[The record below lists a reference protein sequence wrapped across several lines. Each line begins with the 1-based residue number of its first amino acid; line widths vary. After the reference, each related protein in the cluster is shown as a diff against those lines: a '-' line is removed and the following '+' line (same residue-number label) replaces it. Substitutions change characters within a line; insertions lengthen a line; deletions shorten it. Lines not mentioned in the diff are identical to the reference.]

1 MRVAA
6 RAPHVTR
13 SSLRA
18 ASWRVVLVGAAALAV
33 VHRRRWRSK
42 RCVSPMDAAPAAA
55 PVTTLAQVLSDV
67 ARRGSIDSSDEWLST
82 VAQYR
87 DDEGLSSSASFLSG
101 GRFVAPEV
109 LVGQPVISVALSRAS
124 LHGPVVCEGVLDG
137 VDGLSQQAS
146 YCSPTARRVTSRLCR
161 EEEQG
166 ECGARRCSRRL
177 SLPPSRVTSHAEP
190 HRSTDRAWGR
200 GPVWS
205 QREGV
210 LNHLKGHQGL
220 Q

>member
-87 DDEGLSSSASFLSG
+87 DDEGLSSSASFLRLSSS
-101 GRFVAPEV
+101 VSPSIPCP
-109 LVGQPVISVALSRAS
+109 LVGEGGQPKW
-124 LHGPVVCEGVLDG
+124 
-137 VDGLSQQAS
+137 
-146 YCSPTARRVTSRLCR
+146 
-161 EEEQG
+161 
-166 ECGARRCSRRL
+166 GARSQAVSKRTS
-177 SLPPSRVTSHAEP
+177 SL
-190 HRSTDRAWGR
+190 
-200 GPVWS
+200 
-205 QREGV
+205 
-210 LNHLKGHQGL
+210 
-220 Q
+220 